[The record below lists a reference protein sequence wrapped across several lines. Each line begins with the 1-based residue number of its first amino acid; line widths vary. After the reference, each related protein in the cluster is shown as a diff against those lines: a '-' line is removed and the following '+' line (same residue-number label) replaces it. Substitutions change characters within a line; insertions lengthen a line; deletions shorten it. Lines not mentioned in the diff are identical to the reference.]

1 MPIIGEWAVRLVA
14 NANGLVQGCEAGART
29 VRTFAQQARVA
40 TSAIGSGLNSA
51 ISSISRIDLGKST
64 EQLQKV
70 TGAVLGVGAAAMTGG
85 VTAFAGAVA
94 SATASL
100 GAFALQGAEGIAIQ
114 SKLAR
119 QLGVT
124 ATEAGGFLV
133 LAGQAGILPDDL
145 SSGIDK
151 FALQVGKIREQL
163 DSGGGGALVHNLERL
178 GIDARQFVAMPVA
191 GQLQALR
198 AGMDHIE
205 DATERNATL
214 MMIMGRRAGE
224 ALMPL
229 LRLQDADFSRMGDL
243 GRRSGMAVDDSTA
256 RYVALAVK
264 ELKTTSRDLGTTIGI
279 VGRTLAIAV
288 TPVALLVGQTIG
300 LITQHAQPLLSMLG
314 MGLVV
319 AFAPVLAIIAA
330 VTGAVRL
337 FMPIVSGVS
346 EAVGFVGN
354 AIKDVFTE
362 VWDVLAA
369 TVSAFTDAFGA
380 GISNPLEFFKGV
392 LKVAGQAVSE
402 IIRSL
407 GMALTELVSMVAG
420 GVAKAA
426 AGLAIVLAATNTA
439 TGAEWSGNL
448 RNLQSNLG
456 QVQTRA
462 ERAQAALRNLGSGVT
477 TGPTQADIAAWQSMM
492 PVGGTLNL
500 VNRLS
505 TMPIDA
511 NAAATAFER
520 LQRAIMD
527 VPPTSGPSPE
537 RVRQITQAIDQ
548 QIARLGVSAERQ
560 AWLDAQAAGATEQQL
575 AQIAAR
581 NEILAQGQAIAA
593 NRQHVT
599 EIEQR
604 AITLGMSAREQD
616 LHRLELTRR
625 ATDEMRAQLNLAH
638 DRLEA
643 AQRLAA
649 AENQVRQMIQATRT
663 PLEQFQAGVN
673 DMFNA
678 MSDGAVMN
686 AEDQGRHI
694 GHIFEQLD
702 RAFPRVER
710 EPPSALMEGSIE
722 AARAVA
728 AARRDAM
735 GRSQDPQE
743 RMLEIMQAQRESD
756 RRREARDIQLLA
768 LAQQGFFDVVN

>member
-40 TSAIGSGLNSA
+40 TSAIGSGLNTA
-51 ISSISRIDLGKST
+51 IASLSRIDLGKST
-64 EQLQKV
+64 EQLQRV
-70 TGAVLGVGAAAMTGG
+70 TGAVLGVGSAALTGG
-85 VTAFAGAVA
+85 ATAVAGAVA
-94 SATASL
+94 SATAAL
-100 GAFALQGAEGIAIQ
+100 GAFATQGMESIAIQ
-114 SKLAR
+114 AKLASR
-119 QLGVT
+119 LGIT
-124 ATEAGGFLV
+124 ATEAGGLMSIAAQVNVSPDELV
-133 LAGQAGILPDDL
+133 GGFA
-145 SSGIDK
+145 K
-151 FALQVGKIREQL
+151 FDMQIAHLREQL
-163 DSGGGGALVHNLERL
+163 NSGRGGPMVDALERM
-178 GIDARQFVAMPVA
+178 GVNARDFAQMGLPQQLHALQNGMGNIENVA
-191 GQLQALR
+191 
-198 AGMDHIE
+198 
-205 DATERNATL
+205 ERNSTL
-214 MMIMGRRAGE
+214 MEILGRRAEGV
-224 ALMPL
+224 LGPL
-229 LRLQDADFSRMGDL
+229 LRMQGVDFSNLAGI
-243 GRRSGMAVDDSTA
+243 GRAAGLAVDDSTA
-256 RYVALAVK
+256 KFIASAVK
-264 ELKTTSRDLGTTIGI
+264 ELKAAGQGLGTTMSI

-288 TPVALLVGQTIG
+288 TPVALLVGQTIS
-300 LITQHAQPLLSMLG
+300 LLSQQAQPLLALLG

-330 VTGAVRL
+330 VAGAVRL
-337 FMPIVSGVS
+337 FMPIIQGVS

-362 VWDVLAA
+362 VWGVLAA

-392 LKVAGQAVSE
+392 LKSAGQAVSE

-426 AGLAIVLAATNTA
+426 AGLAVVLAATNTA

-477 TGPTQADIAAWQSMM
+477 TGPTQEDIAAWQSMM
-492 PVGGTLNL
+492 PVGGALNL

-520 LQRAIMD
+520 LQRAIMAL
-527 VPPTSGPSPE
+527 PPTAGPSPE

-663 PLEQFQAGVN
+663 PLEQFRSGVN

-678 MSDGAVMN
+678 MADGAVMN

-743 RMLEIMQAQRESD
+743 RILEILQAQRESD

-768 LAQQGFFDVVN
+768 LAQQGFFDVVQ